1 MKANGYDVVVDTK
14 GILLWEDQRHSEKP
28 ILVITCQQAS
38 IQYLD
43 YLKKQHVNYIVA
55 GKTSIDLVKASE
67 VLHDQFNVQRMAVV
81 GGPMINGFFLKAGL
95 LDEVSVLIGPGI
107 DGRKGYPGLFDGFD
121 EDAMVTPLLLKSC
134 NVLDNGAVWLCYH
147 TVHE

>member
-43 YLKKQHVNYIVA
+43 YLKKHHVNYIVA

-81 GGPMINGFFLKAGL
+81 GRPMINGA
-95 LDEVSVLIGPGI
+95 S
-107 DGRKGYPGLFDGFD
+107 
-121 EDAMVTPLLLKSC
+121 
-134 NVLDNGAVWLCYH
+134 
-147 TVHE
+147 